1 MKTSEFENIKD
12 LIQRAEVE
20 KAKSQGVKDSIKSE
34 WKKKYGFETLE
45 EAKDKLKELE
55 TGFNKNESRKEKL
68 MNELEESQDWDQIEE
83 ELGA

>member
-1 MKTSEFENIKD
+1 MKTSEFENIKN

-34 WKKKYGFETLE
+34 WRKKYGFETLE

-55 TGFNKNESRKEKL
+55 TEYNKNENRKEKL
-68 MNELEESQDWDQIEE
+68 MNELEESQDWEQIEE
-83 ELGA
+83 ELEA

>member
-1 MKTSEFENIKD
+1 MKTSEFENIKY

-55 TGFNKNESRKEKL
+55 TEYNKNESRKEKL
-68 MNELEESQDWDQIEE
+68 MNELEESQDWEQIEE
-83 ELGA
+83 ELEA

>member
-45 EAKDKLKELE
+45 EAKEKLKELDSE
-55 TGFNKNESRKEKL
+55 YNKNENRKEKL
-68 MNELEESQDWDQIEE
+68 MNELEESQDWEQIEE
-83 ELGA
+83 ELEA

>member
-45 EAKDKLKELE
+45 EARDKLIELE
-55 TGFNKNESRKEKL
+55 TEFNKNESRKEKL
-68 MNELEESQDWDQIEE
+68 MNELEESQDWEQIEE

>member
-45 EAKDKLKELE
+45 EAKDKLIELE
-55 TGFNKNESRKEKL
+55 TEFNKNESRKEKL

-83 ELGA
+83 ELEG

>member
-45 EAKDKLKELE
+45 EAKDKLKELDSE
-55 TGFNKNESRKEKL
+55 YNKNENRKEKL
-68 MNELEESQDWDQIEE
+68 MNELEESQDWEQIEE
-83 ELGA
+83 DLS

>member
-45 EAKDKLKELE
+45 EAKEKLKELNSE
-55 TGFNKNESRKEKL
+55 YDKNESRKEKL
-68 MNELEESQDWDQIEE
+68 MNELEESQDWEQIEE
-83 ELGA
+83 ELEA

>member
-55 TGFNKNESRKEKL
+55 TEFNKNESRKEKL
-68 MNELEESQDWDQIEE
+68 MNELEGSQDWEQIEE
-83 ELGA
+83 ELEG

>member
-1 MKTSEFENIKD
+1 MKTSEFENIKN

-55 TGFNKNESRKEKL
+55 TEFNKNESRKEKL
-68 MNELEESQDWDQIEE
+68 MNELEESQDWEQIEE
-83 ELGA
+83 ELEA

>member
-55 TGFNKNESRKEKL
+55 NEFNKNENRKEKL
-68 MNELEESQDWDQIEE
+68 MNELVESQDWEKIEE
-83 ELGA
+83 ELEA

>member
-20 KAKSQGVKDSIKSE
+20 KAKSQGVKDSIKFE

-55 TGFNKNESRKEKL
+55 TEFNKNESRKEKL

-83 ELGA
+83 ELEA

>member
-1 MKTSEFENIKD
+1 MKTSEFENIKN

-34 WKKKYGFETLE
+34 WRKKYGFETLE

-55 TGFNKNESRKEKL
+55 TECNKNENRKEKL
-68 MNELEESQDWDQIEE
+68 MNELEESQDWEQIEE
-83 ELGA
+83 ELEA

>member
-55 TGFNKNESRKEKL
+55 TKYNKNESQKEKL
-68 MNELEESQDWDQIEE
+68 MNELEESQNWGQIEE
-83 ELGA
+83 ELEA

>member
-45 EAKDKLKELE
+45 EANDKLKELE
-55 TGFNKNESRKEKL
+55 TEFNKNESRKEKL
-68 MNELEESQDWDQIEE
+68 MNELEESQDCEQIEE
-83 ELGA
+83 ELEA

>member
-12 LIQRAEVE
+12 LIQRAEVK

-55 TGFNKNESRKEKL
+55 TEFNKNESRKEKL

-83 ELGA
+83 ELEA